1 MARIVDKDEI
11 ARKMFIESESDDLKI
26 NTERNKTRT
35 KLREEIDRLMIR
47 KFNVQFINL
56 SDIVRRSDSQVR
68 AADFDPEKYEADRQL
83 LESIRHRGVVTPIMV
98 KEMISDDDDF
108 DADVKYELIYGHRRT
123 SACKVLGYTTIP
135 AQIVDRRI
143 DSEEVTMIENMGV
156 RPLSSFERGREIDR
170 YTART
175 GISAAE
181 FARQN
186 GFSPSHVSELI
197 SAYRNSG
204 EVPEIQELYCDEKI
218 PSRYVAA
225 LIKEY
230 RKSDAESKKLL
241 LENLP
246 ELSRRQI
253 KALLDFCAIGG
264 SPAAFLKSSGAMP
277 VTADTSG
284 GNEEPGI
291 KGKDDTGG
299 QNPADAIWDRLEK
312 SRSFAK
318 KTANLYGCLTK
329 DVKSAAAFCRDAN
342 LKPNAIKLVLAG
354 KKNGIGTDDKTLE
367 VIRFVLGNPETEK
380 IADRYFAAYEKV
392 SERKTTLLKQLD
404 GLDEDGMAI
413 ISGIFR

>member
-1 MARIVDKDEI
+1 MAKNIDKDEI

-26 NTERNKTRT
+26 NTERSETRT

-47 KFNVQFINL
+47 KFNVRFINL
-56 SDIVRRSDSQVR
+56 SDIVRRSESQVR

-83 LESIRHRGVVTPIMV
+83 LESIRNCGVVTPIMV

-108 DADVKYELIYGHRRT
+108 DADIKYELIYGHRRT

-170 YTART
+170 YTERT

-186 GFSPSHVSELI
+186 GFSPSRVSELI
-197 SAYRNSG
+197 AAYRSSG
-204 EVPEIQELYCDEKI
+204 EVPGIQELYYDEKV

-225 LIKEY
+225 LVKEY
-230 RKSDAESKKLL
+230 KKADAESKKLL

-246 ELSRRQI
+246 ELSQRQI

-264 SPAAFLKSSGAMP
+264 SPAAFLKSAGTTPA
-277 VTADTSG
+277 VADTSG
-284 GNEEPGI
+284 N
-291 KGKDDTGG
+291 GKKQAEKDKPDT
-299 QNPADAIWDRLEK
+299 QVENPLDALWNKLEK
-312 SRSFAK
+312 SRSFTK
-318 KTANLYGCLTK
+318 KTANLYDCFAT
-329 DVKSAAAFCRDAN
+329 DVKSAAAFCRSAK
-342 LKPNAIKLVLAG
+342 LKPGAIKLVLAG
-354 KKNGIGTDDKTLE
+354 KRNGVVANDKTVE
-367 VIRFVLGNPETEK
+367 VIRSVMDNPETEK
-380 IADRYFAAYEKV
+380 IIGRYFAAYESV
-392 SERKTTLLKQLD
+392 SERKNKLLKQLD
-404 GLDEDGMAI
+404 GLDEESMAI
-413 ISGIFR
+413 IAGIFR